1 MSTSTTAPASPT
13 APPAAPIRL
22 ALLDDH
28 ELLLDSL
35 ASWIEK
41 HAPQFDL
48 VVRASTWLELVHSE
62 AFPTDLVIMDLQLRE
77 SISIGARV
85 RTCRAAGA
93 KVIVLSAVDTQ
104 EDRDAA
110 LAAGAVAYLAKTQ
123 PMAEV
128 LNAALAAM
136 GRGGAAG
143 EPASL
148 TAREPA
154 VEAWR
159 PRPSIPDSAKPRL
172 SDGERQAL
180 TLYADGRT
188 TSEVAREMNVQYET
202 AKTYLRRVRE
212 KYGKAG
218 RPTSSRSDLIR
229 RAAEDGYLT

>member
-1 MSTSTTAPASPT
+1 MSTSTTSPASPT
-13 APPAAPIRL
+13 APPPAPIRL

-41 HAPQFDL
+41 HAPEFDL

-77 SISIGARV
+77 SVSIGARV

-110 LAAGAVAYLAKTQ
+110 LAAGAVAYLTKTQ
-123 PMAEV
+123 PMVEV
-128 LNAALAAM
+128 LDAALAAV
-136 GRGGAAG
+136 GRGGDSEAAAG
-143 EPASL
+143 R
-148 TAREPA
+148 TAGAPVA
-154 VEAWR
+154 EAWR
-159 PRPSIPDSAKPRL
+159 PRPSIPESAKPHL

-212 KYGKAG
+212 KYGKVG

>member
-1 MSTSTTAPASPT
+1 MSTTANSLP
-13 APPAAPIRL
+13 PIRL

-41 HAPQFDL
+41 HAPEFDL
-48 VVRASTWLELVHSE
+48 VLRASTWLELVHSD

-77 SISIGARV
+77 SVSIGARV

-93 KVIVLSAVDTQ
+93 KVIVLSAVDSQ
-104 EDRDAA
+104 ADRDAA
-110 LAAGAVAYLAKTQ
+110 LAAGAVAYLTKTQ
-123 PMAEV
+123 PMIEV
-128 LNAALAAM
+128 LDAALTAM
-136 GRGGAAG
+136 GRGTPGHPAAAPSASS
-143 EPASL
+143 PAE
-148 TAREPA
+148 T
-154 VEAWR
+154 AWR
-159 PRPSIPDSAKPRL
+159 PRPMIPEAAKPRL
-172 SDGERQAL
+172 SDGELHAL

-212 KYGKAG
+212 KYGRVG
-218 RPTSSRSDLIR
+218 RPTSSRADLIR

>member
-1 MSTSTTAPASPT
+1 MMTTGAASSAPKL
-13 APPAAPIRL
+13 APIRL

-41 HAPQFDL
+41 NAPDFDL

-77 SISIGARV
+77 SVSIGARV

-93 KVIVLSAVDTQ
+93 KVIILSAVDTP
-104 EDRDAA
+104 EDRAAA
-110 LAAGAVAYLAKTQ
+110 LAAGAVDYLTKTQ
-123 PMAEV
+123 PMSEV
-128 LNAALAAM
+128 LDAALAAM
-136 GRGGAAG
+136 GRGPDDGGHPAA
-143 EPASL
+143 PV
-148 TAREPA
+148 
-154 VEAWR
+154 VETWR
-159 PRPSIPDSAKPRL
+159 PRPGIRDTEKPHL

-212 KYGKAG
+212 KYGKVG

>member
-1 MSTSTTAPASPT
+1 VNTASTAP
-13 APPAAPIRL
+13 PIRL

-35 ASWIEK
+35 SSWIEK
-41 HAPQFDL
+41 HAPDLDL
-48 VVRASTWLELVHSE
+48 VLRASSWLELVHSDQ
-62 AFPTDLVIMDLQLRE
+62 FPTDLVIMDLQLRE
-77 SISIGARV
+77 TISIGARV

-93 KVIVLSAVDTQ
+93 KVIVLSAVDTA

-110 LAAGAVAYLAKTQ
+110 LAAGAVAYLSKTQ
-123 PMAEV
+123 PMTDV
-128 LNAALAAM
+128 LDAALDAM
-136 GRGGAAG
+136 GRGTGGDTAK
-143 EPASL
+143 EPQS
-148 TAREPA
+148 EPT
-154 VEAWR
+154 WR
-159 PRPSIPDSAKPRL
+159 PKPSIPESARPRL

-188 TSEVAREMNVQYET
+188 TSEVAKAMNVQYET

-218 RPTSSRSDLIR
+218 RPTSSRADLIR

>member
-1 MSTSTTAPASPT
+1 MST
-13 APPAAPIRL
+13 AATSLTPIRL

-35 ASWIEK
+35 ATWIEK
-41 HAPQFDL
+41 HAPEFDL
-48 VVRASTWLELVHSE
+48 VLRASTWLELVHSD

-77 SISIGARV
+77 SVSIGARV

-110 LAAGAVAYLAKTQ
+110 LAAGAVAYLTKTQ
-123 PMAEV
+123 PMIEV
-128 LNAALAAM
+128 LDAALTAM
-136 GRGGAAG
+136 GRGAPGDPAAA
-143 EPASL
+143 AS
-148 TAREPA
+148 ASPPA
-154 VEAWR
+154 VTAWR
-159 PRPSIPDSAKPRL
+159 PRPMIPEAAKPRL
-172 SDGERQAL
+172 SDGELHAL

-188 TSEVAREMNVQYET
+188 TTEVAREMNVQYET

-212 KYGKAG
+212 KYGKVG
-218 RPTSSRSDLIR
+218 RPTSSRADLIR